1 MAQTSDWSGTL
12 TTPGAVRVAVVVL
25 GIAFLVI
32 GVLGFIPGVTTHH
45 EELQFAGQ
53 HSKAQLL
60 GLFTVSVLHNLVHV
74 ASGVAGL
81 AAAWSTG
88 AARMYLLVGGSAY
101 FAVWAY
107 GLLIHEHSE
116 ANFLPVNT
124 ADNWLHLGLASG
136 MVLLGMVL
144 GPSRP

>member
-1 MAQTSDWSGTL
+1 MAQTSEWSGTL
-12 TTPGAVRVAVVVL
+12 TTPGAPRVAAAVV
-25 GIAFLVI
+25 GITFLVI
-32 GVLGFIPGVTTHH
+32 GVLGFIPGITTHH
-45 EELQFAGQ
+45 EELHFAGQ

-60 GLFTVSVLHNLVHV
+60 GLFTVSVLHNLVHL

-81 AAAWSTG
+81 AMAWSAA
-88 AARMYLLVGGSAY
+88 AARMYLLVGGSVY

-116 ANFLPVNT
+116 ANFLPVNL

-144 GPSRP
+144 GPSTP

>member
-1 MAQTSDWSGTL
+1 MAQTSDRSETL
-12 TTPGAVRVAVVVL
+12 TTPGAARTAAVGL
-25 GIAFLVI
+25 GIVFLVI

-53 HSKAQLL
+53 HSSAQLL
-60 GLFTVSVLHNLVHV
+60 GLFTVSVLHNVVHLV
-74 ASGVAGL
+74 SGVAGL
-81 AAAWSTG
+81 AMAWSAA

-107 GLLIHEHSE
+107 GLLIPEHSE
-116 ANFLPVNT
+116 ANFLPVNL

-144 GPSRP
+144 GPSTP